1 VPEEATDNPM
11 RRERLRHGNPVGDP
25 DTAPRCGARTRS
37 GALCQ
42 QAAVRGGQRCRMHGG
57 TSTGPRTPEGLAR
70 MRASK
75 TTHGLRTKEMLEL
88 GRAIRRLNAMTE
100 KV

>member
-1 VPEEATDNPM
+1 
-11 RRERLRHGNPVGDP
+11 
-25 DTAPRCGARTRS
+25 
-37 GALCQ
+37 
-42 QAAVRGGQRCRMHGG
+42 
-57 TSTGPRTPEGLAR
+57 